1 VGLGPRAVSDEQREI
16 PPIPCE
22 ECGAEMEIAHVTPK
36 ARSFPELVTFW
47 CRECGHFHAIERE
60 ED

>member
-1 VGLGPRAVSDEQREI
+1 MSDEQTEI

-22 ECGAEMEIAHVTPK
+22 ECGAQMEIVHVTPK

-47 CRECGHFHAIERE
+47 CGECGHFHTIERE